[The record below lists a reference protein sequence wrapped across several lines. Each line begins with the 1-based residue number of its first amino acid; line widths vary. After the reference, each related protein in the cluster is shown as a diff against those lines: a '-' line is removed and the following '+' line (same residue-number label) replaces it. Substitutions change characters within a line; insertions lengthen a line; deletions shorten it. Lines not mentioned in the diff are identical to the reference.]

1 MKKIIKGILVLL
13 LCVGVVGCGGEKEV
27 TFKATTENDT
37 VFVGDTFD
45 VNVFFEPEDTMHNYE
60 FDVNYSVMEL
70 EYYSED
76 NSFKALREGEAE
88 IQFYAIS
95 KKNRKR
101 INANKIKIKIETEAK
116 IVSISAT
123 YTGDTENGT
132 TINEYSPIVV
142 MAKKDDGT
150 EEEIKGWV
158 LSNSGQLT
166 AGQTTIFNIAY
177 KGLSCELPI
186 TCTTP
191 TEGDY
196 KAQCQSIAY
205 EELARNGDNHKGEK
219 IKFTG
224 KIIQVN
230 DISGGKGAQMRIA
243 TKGNYDNVI
252 LLGYAYKEGQ
262 GRYLEGD
269 KVTVY
274 GECNGLYTYE
284 SVTGANITVPSCTAE
299 YIDIN

>member
-1 MKKIIKGILVLL
+1 MKKIIKGILVLV
-13 LCVGVVGCGGEKEV
+13 LCFGVVGCGGEKEV

-70 EYYSED
+70 EYYPED
-76 NSFKALREGEAE
+76 NSFKARREGDAE
-88 IQFYAIS
+88 IQFYAVS

-101 INANKIKIKIETEAK
+101 INANKIKIKIEDK

-132 TINEYSPIVV
+132 IIDKNSPIVV
-142 MAKKDDGT
+142 MGKKEDGT
-150 EEEIKGWV
+150 EKKVDGWV

-166 AGQTTIFNIAY
+166 TGQTTTFNIAY

-186 TCTTP
+186 TCTTI
-191 TEGDY
+191 TEEDY
-196 KAQCQSIAY
+196 KAQCQSISY
-205 EELARNGDNHKGEK
+205 EELARNGDKHKGEK
-219 IKFTG
+219 MKFTG
-224 KIIQVN
+224 KVIQVN

-269 KVTVY
+269 RVTVY

-284 SVTGANITVPSCTAE
+284 SVTGASITVPSCNAE